1 MAIDQDVIDQDVENS
16 ANKAK
21 TEMREPF
28 IKQMNEG
35 DDEFQK
41 KSSNKG
47 SIAIVLLSTFVAV
60 LGSYAFGSCV
70 GYSAPIQ
77 SAIREDLGLSLAEFS
92 FFGSLLNIGA
102 MIGAITS
109 GHIADFMGRK
119 GAMRMS
125 AGFSIIGW
133 SAIYFT
139 EGALLLNAGRFL
151 TGCGIGVFS
160 YVVPIYIAEIAPKDL
175 RGGLAT
181 LNQLMIVIGVSVSFV
196 AGTMLTWRLLALTGI
211 IPCLV
216 QLLGLF
222 FIPESPRWLAKA
234 GYQEEFGD
242 ALRKLRGDNAD
253 ISEEAAE
260 IQDYLQNLQ
269 HQPKAGMLDLFQKR
283 YRSSLTIGV
292 GLFILQQFGG
302 VNGIG
307 FYASETFV
315 SAGFAS
321 GETGIIAFACL
332 EIPVTALGAFLVDN
346 YGRKPLLLISAS
358 GTFLG
363 CFLAGTSFLLQDHNL
378 LKEWIPTLVLV
389 GLLIYMGSFSIGM
402 GAIPWVI
409 MSEIFPI
416 NVKGAAGSLVNLAHW
431 SGSWAVS
438 YTFNFLMQW
447 SSSGTFYLFSSV
459 CAATVLF
466 VAKIVPETK
475 GKTLEEIQASM

>member
-1 MAIDQDVIDQDVENS
+1 MAIDQDVENG

-21 TEMREPF
+21 AEMREPF
-28 IKQMNEG
+28 IKQMNKG
-35 DDEFQK
+35 DDEFQR

-47 SIAIVLLSTFVAV
+47 SIAIVLLSTSVAV

-181 LNQLMIVIGVSVSFV
+181 LNQLMIVIGASVSFV

-260 IQDYLQNLQ
+260 IQ
-269 HQPKAGMLDLFQKR
+269 
-283 YRSSLTIGV
+283 IGV

-302 VNGIG
+302 VNGIS

-315 SAGFAS
+315 SAGFPS
-321 GETGIIAFACL
+321 GETGIIALACL
-332 EIPVTALGAFLVDN
+332 QIPVTALGAFLVDN

-363 CFLAGTSFLLQDHNL
+363 SFVAGTSFLLQDHNL
-378 LKEWIPTLVLV
+378 LKGWIPTLVLA
-389 GLLIYMGSFSIGM
+389 GLLIYVGSFSIGM

-438 YTFNFLMQW
+438 YAFNFLMQW

-475 GKTLEEIQASM
+475 GKTLEEIHASM

>member
-1 MAIDQDVIDQDVENS
+1 MAIDQDVKNGASRV
-16 ANKAK
+16 KAQMK
-21 TEMREPF
+21 EPF
-28 IKQMNEG
+28 IKQIKKG
-35 DDEFQK
+35 DDEFRSQ
-41 KSSNKG
+41 SSNKG
-47 SIAIVLLSTFVAV
+47 SIAVVLRSTFVAV
-60 LGSYAFGSCV
+60 LGPYVFGSCV
-70 GYSAPIQ
+70 GYSAPVQ

-92 FFGSLLNIGA
+92 FFGALLNIGA

-109 GHIADFMGRK
+109 GQIADLIGRK

-125 AGFSIIGW
+125 AVLSITGW

-139 EGALLLNAGRFL
+139 KGALLLNAGRFL
-151 TGCGIGVFS
+151 TGFGIGIFS
-160 YVVPIYIAEIAPKDL
+160 YVVPIYIAEIAPSNL

-181 LNQLMIVIGVSVSFV
+181 LNQLMIVIGVSVSFL
-196 AGTMLTWRLLALTGI
+196 AGTILTWRLLALTGI

-234 GYQEEFGD
+234 GSQEEFDD

-253 ISEEAAE
+253 ISQEAAE
-260 IQDYLQNLQ
+260 IQDNQENLQ

-292 GLFILQQFGG
+292 GLFIFQQFGG
-302 VNGIG
+302 ANGIC

-315 SAGFAS
+315 SAGFPS
-321 GETGIIAFACL
+321 GETGIIAIACL
-332 EIPVTALGAFLVDN
+332 QIPVPAVGAFLVDN
-346 YGRKPLLLISAS
+346 YGRKPLLLVSAT
-358 GTFLG
+358 GTFIG
-363 CFLAGTSFLLQDHNL
+363 CFLAGTSFFLQDHNL
-378 LKEWIPTLVLV
+378 LKEWIPTFALAGV
-389 GLLIYMGSFSIGM
+389 LIYVGSFSIGM

-416 NVKGAAGSLVNLAHW
+416 NVKGAAGSLVTLVHW
-431 SGSWAVS
+431 SCSWAVS
-438 YTFNFLMQW
+438 YAFNILMQW
-447 SSSGTFYLFSSV
+447 SSSGTFFLFSSV

-475 GKTLEEIQASM
+475 GKTLEELQASMNF

>member
-1 MAIDQDVIDQDVENS
+1 MAIDQDVENG

-21 TEMREPF
+21 AEMREPF
-28 IKQMNEG
+28 IKQMNKG
-35 DDEFQK
+35 DDDFQR

-47 SIAIVLLSTFVAV
+47 SIAIVLLSTSVAV

-77 SAIREDLGLSLAEFS
+77 SAIREDLGLSLAE
-92 FFGSLLNIGA
+92 
-102 MIGAITS
+102 
-109 GHIADFMGRK
+109 
-119 GAMRMS
+119 
-125 AGFSIIGW
+125 
-133 SAIYFT
+133 
-139 EGALLLNAGRFL
+139 
-151 TGCGIGVFS
+151 
-160 YVVPIYIAEIAPKDL
+160 
-175 RGGLAT
+175 
-181 LNQLMIVIGVSVSFV
+181 LMIVIGASVSFV
-196 AGTMLTWRLLALTGI
+196 AGTILTWRLLALTGI

-260 IQDYLQNLQ
+260 IQ
-269 HQPKAGMLDLFQKR
+269 
-283 YRSSLTIGV
+283 IGV

-302 VNGIG
+302 VNGIS

-315 SAGFAS
+315 SAGFPS
-321 GETGIIAFACL
+321 GETGIIALACL
-332 EIPVTALGAFLVDN
+332 QIPVTALGAFLVDN

-363 CFLAGTSFLLQDHNL
+363 SFVAGTSFLLQDHNL
-378 LKEWIPTLVLV
+378 LKGWIPTLVLA
-389 GLLIYMGSFSIGM
+389 GLLIYVGSFSIGM

-438 YTFNFLMQW
+438 YAFNFLMQW

-475 GKTLEEIQASM
+475 GKTLEEIHASM